1 MARHVT
7 PADLAAALARR
18 TRCEASDFANAF
30 APYRALT
37 LGGRAPH
44 ALAVTPRPLRRG
56 DKAQGAAML
65 AGRFSLAG
73 ETLNVPLGDSP
84 WDLPSPSRRFAE
96 ALHGFDWLAD
106 LLAVDEAEARAA
118 ACTLVDD
125 WIDRFGAWNFF
136 SWQPGVL
143 SARLRAWTLAG
154 PALLAGEE
162 AAPRIASLGRQARR
176 MTRALAITPADR
188 TRLEAAIAL
197 SLAAVCLDLPGTLK
211 TRAGA
216 ALEAALKS
224 QILPDG
230 GHVSRN
236 PQAAADSLI
245 ALCELDAA
253 AASGGAVL
261 PDEVRRAMD
270 RLTGFVRFAR
280 LPGGALPGFHGGGE
294 GDGRALDA
302 ALAHAGGGKAPT
314 GKVFNVAPHTGYHRA
329 EAGGSVVMLDSAEPP
344 SGLHGAE
351 SHASALAFE
360 FAASGSR
367 IVVSCGWSPDQGA
380 RWREAVR
387 ATAAHSALTLEE
399 TSSARLLEPGWR
411 RDLVGPRMAYGPDPV
426 RVRRN
431 EEELGVWLEAT
442 HDGYRKAFGLS
453 LRRRIFLAMDG
464 ADLRGEDGLFRP
476 VEDGPPAN
484 PEARLSF
491 SIRFHLHPDVR
502 ASLSRD
508 SLSALLVLPSGD
520 GWRFRT
526 DGGPVRLDRSVY
538 LAAGAPPRRST
549 QLVVAGE
556 AEPFGGGDRPP
567 NRVRWAFQRLGRVG
581 GAGG

>member
-1 MARHVT
+1 MGRQVT
-7 PADLAAALARR
+7 PADLAAAMARR
-18 TRCEASDFANAF
+18 LRRDVSDFANAF
-30 APYRALT
+30 APYRAVT
-37 LGGRAPH
+37 LGGRAPA
-44 ALAVTPRPLRRG
+44 ALAAAPRPLRRG
-56 DKAQGAAML
+56 DKARGAAML
-65 AGRFSLAG
+65 AGRFVLAG
-73 ETLNVPLGDSP
+73 ETLTVPVGESP
-84 WDLPSPSRRFAE
+84 WDLSAPSRRFAE
-96 ALHGFDWLAD
+96 ALHGFAWLAD
-106 LLAVDEAEARAA
+106 LLAVDEPDARAA
-118 ACTLVDD
+118 AGTLVDD
-125 WIDRFGAWNFF
+125 WITRFGAWNFF
-136 SWQPGVL
+136 SWEPGVL
-143 SARLRAWTLAG
+143 STRLRAWTLAA
-154 PALLAGEE
+154 PALIQGED
-162 AAPRIASLGRQARR
+162 APVRLASLARQARR
-176 MTRALAITPADR
+176 LARAIAVAPPDH
-188 TRLEAAIAL
+188 TRLDAAL
-197 SLAAVCLDLPGTLK
+197 SLALTAVCLDLPGALK
-211 TRAGA
+211 SRAGA
-216 ALEAALKS
+216 ALESELKS

-230 GHVSRN
+230 GHVSRS
-236 PQAAADSLI
+236 PQAAADYLI

-253 AASGGAVL
+253 AAAAGVPL
-261 PDEVRRAMD
+261 PPEVRRAID
-270 RLTGFVRFAR
+270 RLTGFVRFIR

-294 GDGRALDA
+294 GDARALDA
-302 ALAHAGGGKAPT
+302 ALAYAVGGKAPT

-329 EAGGSVVMLDSAEPP
+329 EAGASVVIVDAAEPP
-344 SGLHGAE
+344 RGLHGAQ

-360 FAASGSR
+360 FAASGAR
-367 IVVSCGWSPDQGA
+367 IIVSCGWAPDHGA

-399 TSSARLLEPGWR
+399 TSSARLIEPGWR
-411 RDLVGPRMAYGPDPV
+411 RNLVGARIAHGPDPV

-431 EEELGVWLEAT
+431 EEELGVWLEAS

-581 GAGG
+581 AASG

>member
-7 PADLAAALARR
+7 PADIATALARR
-18 TRCEASDFANAF
+18 TRREISDFANAF
-30 APYRALT
+30 GPYRALT
-37 LGGRAPH
+37 LGGQPPQSVV
-44 ALAVTPRPLRRG
+44 VTPRPLRRG
-56 DKAQGAAML
+56 DKARGAAML
-65 AGRFSLAG
+65 AGRFALAG
-73 ETLNVPLGDSP
+73 ETLAVPLGDSP
-84 WDLPSPSRRFAE
+84 WDLTAPSRRFAE

-106 LLAVDEAEARAA
+106 LLAVDEPDARAA

-125 WIDRFGAWNFF
+125 WIARFGAWNFF
-136 SWQPGVL
+136 SWGPGVL
-143 SARLRAWTLAG
+143 ATRMRAWTLAG
-154 PALLAGEE
+154 PALLTGDDAP
-162 AAPRIASLGRQARR
+162 PRIASLGRQARR
-176 MTRALAITPADR
+176 LARALSVTPADR
-188 TRLEAAIAL
+188 TRLDAAISLA
-197 SLAAVCLDLPGTLK
+197 LAAVCLDLPGSLK

-216 ALEAALKS
+216 ALETALKS

-236 PQAAADSLI
+236 PQAAADCLI

-253 AASGGAVL
+253 AAAGGAVL
-261 PDEVRRAMD
+261 PGEVRRAMD
-270 RLTGFVRFAR
+270 RLTGFVRFSR

-329 EAGGSVVMLDSAEPP
+329 EAGGSVIIMDAAEPP
-344 SGLHGAE
+344 AGLHGAE

-360 FAASGSR
+360 FVASGAR
-367 IVVSCGWSPDQGA
+367 IVVSCGWSSDQGA

-411 RDLVGPRMAYGPDPV
+411 RNLVGPRMAHGPDPV

-442 HDGYRKAFGLS
+442 HDGYRKPFGLS

-581 GAGG
+581 AASG

>member
-1 MARHVT
+1 MGRHVT
-7 PADLAAALARR
+7 PADLATALARR
-18 TRCEASDFANAF
+18 TQRDISDFANAF
-30 APYRALT
+30 APYRAIT
-37 LGGRAPH
+37 LGGRAPQG
-44 ALAVTPRPLRRG
+44 LVVTPRPLRRG
-56 DKAQGAAML
+56 DKARGAAML
-65 AGRFSLAG
+65 AGRFALAG
-73 ETLNVPLGDSP
+73 ETLIVPMGDSP
-84 WDLPSPSRRFAE
+84 WDISAPSRRFAE
-96 ALHGFDWLAD
+96 ALHGFGWLRD
-106 LLAVDEAEARAA
+106 LLAVDEADARAA
-118 ACTLVDD
+118 ACTLADD
-125 WIDRFGAWNFF
+125 WIARFGAWNFF
-136 SWQPGVL
+136 SWEPGVL
-143 SARLRAWTLAG
+143 AARMRAWALAG
-154 PALLAGEE
+154 PALLTGDD
-162 AAPRIASLGRQARR
+162 APARMASLGRQARR
-176 MTRALAITPADR
+176 LARSMGVAPADR
-188 TRLEAAIAL
+188 TRLDAAIAL
-197 SLAAVCLDLPGTLK
+197 ALAAVCLDLPGSLK

-216 ALEAALKS
+216 ALEAALKA

-230 GHVSRN
+230 GHISRS
-236 PQAAADSLI
+236 PQAAADYLI

-253 AASGGAVL
+253 AAAGGAVL
-261 PDEVRRAMD
+261 PGEVRRAMD
-270 RLTGFVRFAR
+270 RLTGFVRFTR

-294 GDGRALDA
+294 GDSRALDA

-314 GKVFNVAPHTGYHRA
+314 GKIFNIAPHTGYHRA
-329 EAGGSVVMLDSAEPP
+329 DAGGSVVFMDAAEPP

-360 FAASGSR
+360 FAASGAR
-367 IVVSCGWSPDQGA
+367 IVVSCGWSSDQGV

-411 RDLVGPRMAYGPDPV
+411 RNLVGPRMAHGPDPV

-453 LRRRIFLAMDG
+453 LRRRIFMAMDG

-581 GAGG
+581 TASG